1 MGAMMPI
8 GTQERGTGQAPT
20 ANLSA
25 VPGAQAV
32 DRALALL
39 SLVGREAERG
49 ISLGEI
55 VEASGLNKPTARR
68 LLVALMRSR
77 LVEQAEPS
85 RRYFLSDEIY
95 VLGLL
100 AGRRHSLLDIAMES
114 LRSLSAA
121 TGDTSFLS
129 MRRDAYAV
137 CLHREEGAYPVR
149 THALQTRDQHPLG
162 VGAGSLAILAALL
175 EPEAADILAR
185 NAAILTERYPA
196 YAGETLPRAMADTRE
211 RGYALNPGLVVS
223 SSWGVGLPVL
233 FPDGR
238 VAGALSVA
246 AIDSRM
252 HPERQVEI
260 VGLMRGEARRIEAK
274 LARLFSRD
282 KGSKPVRKPLS
293 KAVQKETHHV

>member
-1 MGAMMPI
+1 MGAMMRI
-8 GTQERGTGQAPT
+8 GTDDVETEHAP
-20 ANLSA
+20 SA
-25 VPGAQAV
+25 VSGAQAV

-49 ISLGEI
+49 ISLAEI

-68 LLVALMRSR
+68 LLIALMRSR

-85 RRYFLSDEIY
+85 RRYFLSDEVY

-121 TGDTSFLS
+121 TADTSFLS

-149 THALQTRDQHPLG
+149 THALQARDQHPLG
-162 VGAGSLAILAALL
+162 VGAGSLAILAALP
-175 EPEAADILAR
+175 EAEAADILAR
-185 NAAILTERYPA
+185 NAPILAERYPA
-196 YAGETLPRAMADTRE
+196 YAGETLPRAIERARAD
-211 RGYALNPGLVVS
+211 GYALNPGLVVS
-223 SSWGVGLPVL
+223 SSWGVGLPIL

-238 VAGALSVA
+238 VAGALSIA
-246 AIDSRM
+246 AIDSRLG
-252 HPERQVEI
+252 PARQSEVA
-260 VGLMRGEARRIEAK
+260 GLMRAEIRRIEGK
-274 LARLFSRD
+274 LARLFARAE
-282 KGSKPVRKPLS
+282 KGPKGPQKITRTAIVREK
-293 KAVQKETHHV
+293 THV

>member
-1 MGAMMPI
+1 MGSAAA
-8 GTQERGTGQAPT
+8 TGSPGLA
-20 ANLSA
+20 ADGGEDRA
-25 VPGAQAV
+25 VPVSGAQAV

-49 ISLGEI
+49 IALSEI

-77 LVEQAEPS
+77 LVEQLEPS
-85 RRYFLSDEIY
+85 RRYVLSDEVY

-100 AGRRHSLLDIAMES
+100 AARRHSLLDIAMES
-114 LRSLSAA
+114 LRALSQS

-149 THALQTRDQHPLG
+149 THALQARDQHPLG
-162 VGAGSLAILAALL
+162 VGAGSLAILAALSDA
-175 EPEAADILAR
+175 ETAEILAR
-185 NAAILTERYPA
+185 NMPILAERYPS
-196 YAGETLPRAMADTRE
+196 YAGESLPDAVCRTRAD
-211 RGYALNPGLVVS
+211 GYAFNPGFVVP
-223 SSWGVGLPVL
+223 SSWGVGRAIL

-246 AIDSRM
+246 AIDSRLQ
-252 HPERQVEI
+252 PPRRAEI
-260 VGLMRGEARRIEAK
+260 AALLEAETRRIETK
-274 LARLFSRD
+274 LARLFSRER
-282 KGSKPVRKPLS
+282 GRPSVSSALSRKEP
-293 KAVQKETHHV
+293 HHV